1 VTGPID
7 VAVGPGDVVVPPGE
21 TLTVDIVVDGAREA
35 VESFDLTVET
45 SNATALTL
53 TGATAAHGTANVTL
67 SPDGSSVRVV
77 VVDAAA
83 ASVDP
88 LVVARVTVRATAE
101 GAATLSVTDSP
112 SVRTALGRGFPV
124 ATLRATS
131 VTIADDPL
139 AGLFARGIPGGSSDR
154 PPTDTDG
161 DGRFDDVDGDGTFD
175 FVDVIE
181 FVFAVQSG
189 GLDGLSGR
197 ELDSLNHED
206 SDDVVN
212 FVDVIDLVF
221 QLQS

>member
-1 VTGPID
+1 
-7 VAVGPGDVVVPPGE
+7 
-21 TLTVDIVVDGAREA
+21 
-35 VESFDLTVET
+35 
-45 SNATALTL
+45 
-53 TGATAAHGTANVTL
+53 VTL

-83 ASVDP
+83 ASGDP

-112 SVRTALGRGFPV
+112 SVRTALGHEFPV

-139 AGLFARGIPGGSSDR
+139 AGLFARGIPGGSSGR

-161 DGRFDDVDGDGTFD
+161 DGRFDDMDGNGRFD

-181 FVFAVQSG
+181 FVFAIQTG
-189 GLDGLSGR
+189 DFTGLSQQ

-206 SDDVVN
+206 GDDVIN